1 MSPEQ
6 VDAYR
11 TAGDNLPLIV
21 GWFVNLV
28 ARYGI
33 WNVIAVGTLAILFAW
48 LILGI
53 LLDRHERRVE
63 LRGRTIHSL
72 RLLEQYANDPDNH
85 ETEEP
90 RG

>member
-33 WNVIAVGTLAILFAW
+33 WNVIAVGTLGLLFAW
-48 LILGI
+48 LIAGI
-53 LLDRHERRVE
+53 LIDRHERRAERRSETPHNV
-63 LRGRTIHSL
+63 RQ
-72 RLLEQYANDPDNH
+72 LERYANDSSNH
-85 ETEEP
+85 RKEEL
-90 RG
+90 